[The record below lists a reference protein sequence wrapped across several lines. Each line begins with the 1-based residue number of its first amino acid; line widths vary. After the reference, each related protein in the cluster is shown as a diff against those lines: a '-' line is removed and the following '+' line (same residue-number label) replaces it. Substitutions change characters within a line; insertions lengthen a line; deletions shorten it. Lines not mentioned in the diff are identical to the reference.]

1 MLLHLTAPYSY
12 VNNNIFINVFFTDT
26 VTKQIRQKYCNSQLP
41 VQYSLDASTRAP
53 LDDMFVDLRL
63 QKFEPRR
70 LPETLSYRDVEEMQR
85 CKQSSEVIQIPQL
98 FDVLEDKV
106 APHNVL
112 IRGKAGV
119 GKTTFVKQ
127 MSKQWAEKKLW
138 NDIKYLFVVTLREL
152 VQNRKWT
159 LVDLL
164 LGELTLSKE
173 EKTVVINEICK
184 HPEDTMVAIEGLDEF
199 PEYHFSKKRGGV
211 RNEEVDLN
219 VLISCIISGVMLP
232 GAKVLVTSR
241 PTDQL
246 PSQVCHRVTEIYG
259 FSKENIEKYVDKFS
273 GGDTELQLF
282 IRRFLDTNVNIA
294 TMCYIPVQANFVCM
308 CLRDM
313 HSCKLTGNVAAVATI
328 TQLYVFVTLHLIR
341 KLHPALKN
349 ESKQMDA
356 EAIFNKV
363 GDSLKK
369 HAKVAKCCTL
379 SSPLRLI
386 LCDTDIEEISV
397 EDRQSGLL
405 DESQTT
411 DAVLRGLRRR
421 CWSFT
426 HLTLQVFLAAVG
438 LLIGHP
444 RDISH
449 LTDSET
455 SVHQHEVLLTFVVG
469 LLCDP
474 SNANFLRYFGSA
486 DNQQLNPRTFIE
498 KLQQKTEP
506 LQLITLVHEAQCE
519 DLVEIVPAEIESD
532 QLHPTEGM
540 ALAWL
545 LQQQMC
551 PITSLK

>member
-1 MLLHLTAPYSY
+1 MLIIKYSLMY
-12 VNNNIFINVFFTDT
+12 FFTDT
-26 VTKQIRQKYCNSQLP
+26 ITKQIRQKYCNSYLP
-41 VQYSLDASTRAP
+41 VQYSLDAPTRAP

-63 QKFEPRR
+63 QKFETRK
-70 LPETLSYRDVEEMQR
+70 LPETLPYSDVEEMQR

-98 FDVLEDKV
+98 FDMLKDKV

-152 VQNRKWT
+152 PQDRKWT
-159 LVDLL
+159 LADLL
-164 LGELTLSKE
+164 LGELTLSEE
-173 EKTVVINEICK
+173 EKTVAINEICK
-184 HPEDTMVAIEGLDEF
+184 HPEDIMVAIEGLDEF
-199 PEYHFSKKRGGV
+199 PEYKFSEKRGGV

-219 VLISCIISGVMLP
+219 VLISGIISSVMLP

-246 PSQVCHRVTEIYG
+246 PSEVCHRVTEIYG

-273 GGDTELQLF
+273 GGDSKLQLF

-294 TMCYIPVQANFVCM
+294 TMCYIPIQCNFVCM

-313 HSCKLTGNVAAVATI
+313 HSCKLTGDVAAVSTI
-328 TQLYVFVTLHLIR
+328 TQLYVFATLHLIR

-369 HAKVAKCCTL
+369 HVKVAKCCTL

-386 LCDTDIEEISV
+386 LYEKDIEEISV
-397 EDRQSGLL
+397 EDRQSVFLE
-405 DESQTT
+405 ESQTT
-411 DAVLRGLRRR
+411 DAVTRGLRRQ

-426 HLTLQVFLAAVG
+426 HLTFQEFLTAVS

-444 RDISH
+444 RDISR

-474 SNANFLRYFGSA
+474 SNANFNRYFGSA
-486 DNQQLNPRTFIE
+486 DNVQLNPRTFIE
-498 KLQQKTEP
+498 ELEHKTEP
-506 LQLITLVHEAQCE
+506 LQLITLIHEAQCE
-519 DLVEIVPAEIESD
+519 DLVEIVPETIASRR
-532 QLHPTEGM
+532 LHPTEGM

-545 LQQQMC
+545 LQQQTC
-551 PITSLK
+551 AITSLK

>member
-1 MLLHLTAPYSY
+1 
-12 VNNNIFINVFFTDT
+12 
-26 VTKQIRQKYCNSQLP
+26 
-41 VQYSLDASTRAP
+41 
-53 LDDMFVDLRL
+53 MFVDLRL
-63 QKFEPRR
+63 QKFETRK
-70 LPETLSYRDVEEMQR
+70 LPETLPYSDVEEMQR

-106 APHNVL
+106 APRNVL
-112 IRGKAGV
+112 IRGQASV

-127 MSKQWAEKKLW
+127 MAKQWAEKKLW

-152 VQNRKWT
+152 PQDRKWT
-159 LVDLL
+159 LADLL
-164 LGELTLSKE
+164 LGELTLSEE
-173 EKTVVINEICK
+173 EKIAAINEIRK
-184 HPEDTMVAIEGLDEF
+184 HSEDTMVVIEGLDEF
-199 PEYHFSKKRGGV
+199 PEYKFSEKHGGV

-232 GAKVLVTSR
+232 GAKVLVTTR

-246 PSQVCHRVTEIYG
+246 PSEVCHRVTEIYG

-273 GGDTELQLF
+273 GGNSKLQLF

-328 TQLYVFVTLHLIR
+328 TQLYVFATLYLIR

-349 ESKQMDA
+349 ESKQMDS
-356 EAIFNKV
+356 EAIFNNV
-363 GDSLKK
+363 GDSLKT
-369 HAKVAKCCTL
+369 HAKVAKRCTL

-386 LCDTDIEEISV
+386 LYGKDIEEISV
-397 EDRQSGLL
+397 EDRQSGFL

-411 DAVLRGLRRR
+411 DAVTRGLRRQ

-426 HLTLQVFLAAVG
+426 HLMLQEFLTAVS
-438 LLIGHP
+438 LLSGHP
-444 RDISH
+444 HDILR
-449 LTDSET
+449 LTDNET

-474 SNANFLRYFGSA
+474 SNANFMRYFGSA
-486 DNQQLNPRTFIE
+486 DNQQLNPWNFIE
-498 KLQQKTEP
+498 ELKHKTEP

-519 DLVEIVPAEIESD
+519 DLVEIVPAEIKSN
-532 QLHPTEGM
+532 QLHPTEVM

-545 LQQQMC
+545 LQQQTC